1 MKIYLI
7 KKEGVKNSV
16 GRELPIGCKYTTEA
30 DMTEYI
36 ASGAV
41 EKLDIA
47 SLEDVAKVYKK
58 ASKMA
63 QAEKRDDQ
71 AGTNVN

>member
-16 GRELPIGCKYTTEA
+16 GRELPVGCKYTTEA

-41 EKLDIA
+41 EKLNAA
-47 SLEDVAKVYKK
+47 SLQDVAEVYEK
-58 ASKMA
+58 ASKRLKV
-63 QAEKRDDQ
+63 EKRDAE
-71 AGTNVN
+71 AGINVN

>member
-16 GRELPIGCKYTTEA
+16 GRELPVGCKYTTEA

-41 EKLDIA
+41 EKLNTA
-47 SLEDVAKVYKK
+47 SLQDVAEVYEK
-58 ASKMA
+58 ASKRLKV
-63 QAEKRDDQ
+63 EKRDAE
-71 AGTNVN
+71 AGINVN

>member
-16 GRELPIGCKYTTEA
+16 GRELPVGCKYTTEA

-41 EKLDIA
+41 EKLNPA
-47 SLEDVAKVYKK
+47 SLQDVAEVYEK
-58 ASKMA
+58 ASKLSKV
-63 QAEKRDDQ
+63 EKRDAE
-71 AGTNVN
+71 AGTGLN